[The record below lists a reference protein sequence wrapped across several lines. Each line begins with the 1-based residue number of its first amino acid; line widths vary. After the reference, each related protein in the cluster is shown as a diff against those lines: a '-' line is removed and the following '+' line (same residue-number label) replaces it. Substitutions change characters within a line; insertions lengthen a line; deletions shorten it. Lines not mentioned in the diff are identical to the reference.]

1 MPNSSKRKSANEY
14 MTKLHRQD
22 PDYFKTRSNK
32 RKARNAWIELYQLDQ
47 KKGDDIWNHE
57 FPKFLRQNKLKKEDF
72 IRTRYRP
79 NIPRSEINAHTT
91 SKPSGIIEQPKTQ
104 VDIINEEIQHEH
116 SQLTV
121 QDKQKLDEELE
132 NFEQASHLIPVE
144 SIAGF
149 WDGVVQ
155 VLKWKWS
162 MIEGLK
168 PEERECLGRIWQPF
182 FQKYTSE
189 KFVYFVIPILRAI
202 GMLVPK
208 IREGR
213 RLSKEKQKQEENQK
227 EKPKSESEKE
237 YSE

>member
-1 MPNSSKRKSANEY
+1 MQKIHDTEPKYFESKSNQREA
-14 MTKLHRQD
+14 RQGYID
-22 PDYFKTRSNK
+22 
-32 RKARNAWIELYQLDQ
+32 LYQLDQ
-47 KKGDDIWNHE
+47 KKGEDIWNHS
-57 FPKFLRQNKLKKEDF
+57 FPKFLRRNKLKKEDF
-72 IRTRYRP
+72 IKTRYRP
-79 NIPRSEINAHTT
+79 HIPRSEINAHTT
-91 SKPSGIIEQPKTQ
+91 SNPSGIIEQPKTQ
-104 VDIINEEIQHEH
+104 VDIIKEEIQHEH

-121 QDKQKLDEELE
+121 QNKQKLDEELE
-132 NFEQASHLIPVE
+132 NFEQASHLIPIE

-189 KFVYFVIPILRAI
+189 KFVYFVIPTLRAI
-202 GMLVPK
+202 GMIFPK

-213 RLSKEKQKQEENQK
+213 RLSKEKQKQEEKQK
-227 EKPKSESEKE
+227 EKPKSESKKE
-237 YSE
+237 GSE